1 MLMRMDATG
10 RGGTHRGGDALLMA
24 PRSVDRRLARGRGF
38 ALARAT
44 ARLRALPDFLVLG
57 AMKAGTSSLFHH
69 LTRHPQVRGPYRKEI
84 HYFGLGRRAG
94 RGLGWYRAHFPVR
107 RGAAWLTG
115 EATPDYLY
123 DPDVP
128 ARIRE
133 ALPAIRLIAVLREP
147 ASRAVSHYFHE
158 VRMGRETLP
167 IEEAFAIE
175 EARLAH
181 AAAVGERGRETLHH
195 ACYRRRGLYAE
206 QIERYLAL
214 FPRERLL
221 ILGSGELRR
230 EPEAAMARVFA
241 HLGLPPA
248 AIDARAERNV
258 GAGQAPPPPALVGA
272 LRAWFEPHDAR
283 LAALL
288 GGLPEW

>member
-1 MLMRMDATG
+1 MDGG
-10 RGGTHRGGDALLMA
+10 RNGDALLMA
-24 PRSVDRRLARGRGF
+24 PRTVDRRLARGRGF

-69 LTRHPQVRGPYRKEI
+69 LARHPQVRGPYRKEV
-84 HYFGLGRRAG
+84 HYFGHGHRAG
-94 RGLGWYRAHFPVR
+94 RSVGWYRAHFPRCLPR
-107 RGAAWLTG
+107 RGGPAWLTG

-123 DPDVP
+123 DPEVP
-128 ARIRE
+128 ARIR
-133 ALPAIRLIAVLREP
+133 ATLPEVRLIAILREP

-158 VRMGRETLP
+158 VRMGRERLP
-167 IEEAFAIE
+167 IEEAFALE

-181 AAAVGERGRETLHH
+181 AAALGEAGRETLHH
-195 ACYRRRGLYAE
+195 AGYRRRGLYAE

-221 ILGSGELRR
+221 LLGSAELRR
-230 EPEAAMARVFA
+230 DPEATLARAFA
-241 HLGLPPA
+241 FLGLPPA
-248 AIDARAERNV
+248 AIDPSTARNEGSNK
-258 GAGQAPPPPALVGA
+258 APPPPPLVDE
-272 LRAWFEPHDAR
+272 LRAGFEAPNAR

-288 GGLPEW
+288 GGLPDW